1 MNDVVIMHERH
12 ALVGI
17 SHEPKNLFGEEQK
30 QRTFFPALR
39 IQLFNPV
46 VVAYAVLL
54 FLLFV

>member
-17 SHEPKNLFGEEQK
+17 SDEPKNLFGKEQK

-39 IQLFNPV
+39 IQLFNPAL
-46 VVAYAVLL
+46 VAYAVLL